1 MLILLKLH
9 FFSMSKNQWRVIDT
23 QAYLDNFEGY
33 TLCQMIYR
41 SFTHQDKETEQLR
54 HPVAASMDPEEWI
67 HFLCHIPVNKPHF
80 HCVAL

>member
-9 FFSMSKNQWRVIDT
+9 FFSMSKNKWRVIDT
-23 QAYLDNFEGY
+23 QTYLDNFEGY
-33 TLCQMIYR
+33 TFCQMIYL

-54 HPVAASMDPEEWI
+54 QEWI
-67 HFLCHIPVNKPHF
+67 HFLCHLPVNKPHF